1 MSSRVSPRS
10 TSHYGG
16 YGGSYGGYGAY
27 GGCGYDEPT
36 RIQRLGQCCRSCTAS
51 LMSHFGLV
59 TLVMFYCVLG
69 AFLFE
74 YLEAPNEG
82 AKRLEVMYRRG
93 NVSVD
98 LWRITNRSRVLEQ
111 RQWKTDALHVLKKF
125 EDQVVRAVRKE
136 GYDGNDHGEPPQ
148 WSFTGSLLYSII
160 VITTIGYGNVAPKTP
175 QGRVVTIFYAIA
187 GIPLMLLCLSNL
199 GDTMAHSFKFSY
211 KYMCCA
217 MVHKERRPRRQR
229 SRSRRAYMRSFAMAG
244 NSSGGNHISAPESGL
259 SSGSTGVRGVFTSNL
274 NAQASSLPATP
285 TLQQRHH
292 AYKRSASVPRARATP
307 ALRADAWNSQIFV
320 NRYAKEDDSQRPLEN
335 VTATGTKPTVVH
347 RTSRSEPL
355 IFDLG
360 GYETES
366 ESSEEEYQR
375 RHDEEAVPLWMCCGI
390 VILYILGGAWLF
402 KYYEDWDFLEGSY
415 FCFVTLT
422 TIGFGDVVP
431 GQTINEKETQS
442 SRLASCAIYLLFG
455 MALIAMSFNLVQ
467 EEVKKKVRNIGKRV
481 GIVSDDDDD

>member
-1 MSSRVSPRS
+1 MSSRLPRGSPY
-10 TSHYGG
+10 HGGYGVYGG
-16 YGGSYGGYGAY
+16 YGYE
-27 GGCGYDEPT
+27 EPT
-36 RIQRLGQCCRSCTAS
+36 KIQRFGQCCRACTAS

-59 TLVMFYCVLG
+59 TLVMFYCVFG

-93 NVSVD
+93 NVSID
-98 LWRITNRSRVLEQ
+98 LWRITNGSRVLEQ
-111 RQWKTDALHVLKKF
+111 RQWKTDALQVLKKF

-229 SRSRRAYMRSFAMAG
+229 SRSRRAYARSLAMAG
-244 NSSGGNHISAPESGL
+244 SASGIGASMSGAGVGL
-259 SSGSTGVRGVFTSNL
+259 CPGVIGTGRKVFVNNAST
-274 NAQASSLPATP
+274 QASSLPTTPTLQPKHFNVGYRRAASVPRSRATP
-285 TLQQRHH
+285 TL
-292 AYKRSASVPRARATP
+292 K
-307 ALRADAWNSQIFV
+307 ADAWNSQIFV
-320 NRYAKEDDSQRPLEN
+320 NRYAKEDDRQRTLGSSGSPEA
-335 VTATGTKPTVVH
+335 ATGVAQ
-347 RTSRSEPL
+347 TSRNEP
-355 IFDLG
+355 IVFDFG
-360 GYETES
+360 GYET
-366 ESSEEEYQR
+366 
-375 RHDEEAVPLWMCCGI
+375 
-390 VILYILGGAWLF
+390 
-402 KYYEDWDFLEGSY
+402 
-415 FCFVTLT
+415 
-422 TIGFGDVVP
+422 GFGDVVP